1 MKVIEIGLQDLKII
15 KLDLYKD
22 NRGFFVEKFNE
33 KTLKENDIE
42 MKCIQVNHSFSIANV
57 IRGLHFQINPAQKKL
72 VGVTTGTIL
81 DVAVD
86 IRKNSKTF
94 GKHFTIQIESP
105 DTLLFIPEGFAHG
118 FSVLS
123 KEGANLLY
131 AVEGA
136 FNKAGDGGIA
146 YNDPDLKI
154 DWKVKNPIV
163 SEKDLKLQNFN
174 NYINNTLF

>member
-1 MKVIEIGLQDLKII
+1 MKIIETGIEDLKVI
-15 KLDLYKD
+15 KLDLYQD
-22 NRGFFVEKFNE
+22 SRGFFVERFNE
-33 KTLKENDIE
+33 ETLKKNGID

-57 IRGLHFQINPAQKKL
+57 IRGLHFQTNPAQKKL
-72 VGVTTGTIL
+72 VGVTTGVIL

-86 IRKNSKTF
+86 LRKTSKTF
-94 GKHFTIQIESP
+94 GKHFSIKIDSP

-123 KEGANLLY
+123 QEGANLLY
-131 AVEGA
+131 VVEGV

-154 DWKVKNPIV
+154 DWQVKNPII
-163 SEKDLKLQNFN
+163 SNKDLELQNLKQYLMN
-174 NYINNTLF
+174 PVL